1 MMKKVVGNSQYQKLA
16 NALLIL
22 QLLRKGPNT
31 RVSIARELG
40 LQPSTVTY
48 NINRLLEAGLVRQA
62 TARELLQKD
71 KEAPIALGRRAI
83 ALELNCDFGR
93 VIGLELLADSGWASI
108 LDPSGTVLY
117 SQSVDYPAPSGKTA
131 QERFEHLIETV
142 VAQMVEKCAGYK
154 VLGVGIALP
163 GIVEPNGQVIRDCW
177 THALKGTDLSRYFK
191 MNYDFPVILE
201 NDANCCVQRY
211 LFEGAAERRD
221 NFMYLL
227 ARSYPMSHV
236 PTGVSPFGI
245 GLGLVFDGNL
255 YRGSDS
261 RAGEFMSAL
270 MPVKQTG
277 TQLSVSIQDAHDIAT
292 DAHIRLSVLRE
303 LVANIRSLASVLDP
317 HGIYLGGFI
326 SDYFDEVVTLLSD
339 ELSQKVIF
347 TNGHTDASE
356 GAAVNLLSLLYR
368 IPQVG
373 DESPYVHLTSLFQES
388 IS

>member
-1 MMKKVVGNSQYQKLA
+1 MTKKIVGNSQYQKLA

-31 RVSIARELG
+31 RASIARELG

-62 TARELLQKD
+62 NTQEFSQQE
-71 KEAPIALGRRAI
+71 KETPISLGRRAI
-83 ALELNCDFGR
+83 ALELNRDFGR
-93 VIGLELLADSGWASI
+93 VIGLELLADFGWASI
-108 LDPSGTVLY
+108 LDPAGSVLY
-117 SQSVDYPAPSGKTA
+117 SQQVDYPKREGKTA
-131 QERFEHLIETV
+131 QEQFEQLIIAV
-142 VAQMVEKCAGYK
+142 VNQMTRKCGKSK

-163 GIVEPNGQVIRDCW
+163 GIVESNGQAIRDCW
-177 THALKGTDLSRYFK
+177 THALKGTDLSEFFK
-191 MNYDFPVILE
+191 RSFDFPVILE

-211 LFEGAAERRD
+211 LFEGAAERQD

-227 ARSYPMSHV
+227 TRSYPMEHV
-236 PTGVSPFGI
+236 PAGVSPFGI

-270 MPVKQTG
+270 MPTKQTG
-277 TQLSVSIQDAHDIAT
+277 TQLSVSIEDAHDLAT
-292 DAHIRLSVLRE
+292 DARIRLAILSE

-317 HGIYLGGFI
+317 HIIYLGGFI
-326 SDYFDEVVTLLSD
+326 SDYFDEVVTLLPE
-339 ELSQKVIF
+339 ELVQKVVF
-347 TNGHTDASE
+347 ANAHNDASE

-373 DESPYVHLTSLFQES
+373 DASPYGHLSSLFQGS
-388 IS
+388 I

>member
-1 MMKKVVGNSQYQKLA
+1 MTKKVVGNSQYQKLA

-31 RVSIARELG
+31 RASIARELG

-62 TARELLQKD
+62 NTQELFEQD
-71 KEAPIALGRRAI
+71 KKAPITLGRRAI
-83 ALELNCDFGR
+83 SLELNRDFGR
-93 VIGLELLADSGWASI
+93 VIGLELLADFGWASL
-108 LDPSGTVLY
+108 LDPSGSVLY
-117 SQSVDYPAPSGKTA
+117 SQQVAYPKQEGKTA
-131 QERFEHLIETV
+131 QERFEHLVETV
-142 VAQMVEKCAGYK
+142 VNQMVEKCGEAK

-163 GIVEPNGQVIRDCW
+163 GIVEPNGQAIRDCW
-177 THALKGTDLSRYFK
+177 THALKGADLSDFFK
-191 MNYDFPVILE
+191 RSFDFPVIIE

-211 LFEGAAERRD
+211 LFEGAAERQD
-221 NFMYLL
+221 NFIYVLT
-227 ARSYPMSHV
+227 RSYPMEHV
-236 PTGVSPFGI
+236 PAGVSPLGI

-270 MPVKQTG
+270 MPTKQTG
-277 TQLSVSIQDAHDIAT
+277 TQLSVSVT
-292 DAHIRLSVLRE
+292 DARDIVTDVRIRLSVLTE

-317 HGIYLGGFI
+317 HIIYLGGFI
-326 SDYFDEVVTLLSD
+326 SDYSDEVVTLLPD
-339 ELSQKVIF
+339 ELAQKVVF
-347 TNGHTDASE
+347 ANAHNDASE

-373 DESPYVHLTSLFQES
+373 HVSPYGHLSSLFQES
-388 IS
+388 I